1 MEFRFVDE
9 HGPVALRRRRLQAQR
24 AKRCRQ
30 RKNGQQCI
38 EPSIDQA
45 ESSHTV
51 DSTADNVQ
59 TLGNNLLAD
68 TGESRLGIISPG
80 ELPITSSQE
89 DENLSTIDTGP
100 DYYDEEMVDAYSID
114 EREDQMEPRSPDVFA
129 GIQTGRP
136 HGNTWNDL

>member
-59 TLGNNLLAD
+59 TL
-68 TGESRLGIISPG
+68 
-80 ELPITSSQE
+80 
-89 DENLSTIDTGP
+89 

>member
-9 HGPVALRRRRLQAQR
+9 HDPVALRRRRLQAQR

-30 RKNGQQCI
+30 RKKEQQYI

-68 TGESRLGIISPG
+68 TGNPDLVQSLPGNFLSP
-80 ELPITSSQE
+80 LVRKTKI
-89 DENLSTIDTGP
+89 
-100 DYYDEEMVDAYSID
+100 
-114 EREDQMEPRSPDVFA
+114 
-129 GIQTGRP
+129 
-136 HGNTWNDL
+136 